1 MERARERRMK
11 VERQRRT
18 GRRSEEQEEE
28 KDNVSTTYAFPLT
41 YFTLDPQVAEFKSSR
56 RHLQTPGL
64 LLMQT
69 FRLTFTSAKT
79 EVMFLPL
86 CVC

>member
-28 KDNVSTTYAFPLT
+28 KDNVSTTYAFPLS

-69 FRLTFTSAKT
+69 FRFDFYKT